1 MKERETEGK
10 KERRAKRY
18 EGKCEKIKQ
27 ANVQS
32 SGYSRYDGKARKE
45 GEKERESSAGGRA
58 RIEREAD
65 RCVGWWIRREE
76 RKEKDE

>member
-1 MKERETEGK
+1 MKERDRR
-10 KERRAKRY
+10 KEREK
-18 EGKCEKIKQ
+18 GKAVRRKVREDKTR
-27 ANVQS
+27 NVQS

-65 RCVGWWIRREE
+65 RCVGRWIRREE